1 MNVPSFEFLGFA
13 VIAAVAFNLFLI
25 AGWRQAVLLA
35 ANVAFFASQMQG
47 VVSCVPFLVFLVFGF
62 VLMRIAEKTAG
73 DNNRLLFAASVVALI
88 LVFAWLKKYGFFP
101 PQTFLSFSYA
111 TVGLSYVFFR
121 VLHLVID
128 ARGGALPPISPLGYA
143 NYTLNFTALI
153 SGPIQRYPDYKEQT
167 DKLSRPNLVIMG
179 RGIKRIAVG
188 FFKVFVLSH
197 ILHDMQG
204 QAMSLLPEAAGVWA
218 PVVQGI
224 IVAASYPLFLYC
236 NFSGYTDVV
245 IGVGYFFGLKLP
257 ENFNNPFIA
266 ENFINFWGRWHMSL
280 SNWLKTYV
288 YNTLL
293 MKLMERFPA
302 RAVEPF
308 LGVIAFFVT
317 FFLVG
322 IWHGQTSEFVMFG
335 ILQGGG
341 VAVNKLYQIQMAQRL
356 GKKNYKAL
364 CAQPLYV
371 IAARGL
377 TFTWFAFTLFWF
389 WSSWG
394 QIEAYYATLGW
405 GGALLVWAAIWVGA
419 SAVIEI
425 VRRTWE
431 LALLIKAG
439 GTPVITS
446 RYTRTV
452 YVTIIATLTTAFILL
467 SNSPA
472 PDIVY
477 KTF

>member
-1 MNVPSFEFLGFA
+1 
-13 VIAAVAFNLFLI
+13 
-25 AGWRQAVLLA
+25 
-35 ANVAFFASQMQG
+35 
-47 VVSCVPFLVFLVFGF
+47 
-62 VLMRIAEKTAG
+62 
-73 DNNRLLFAASVVALI
+73 
-88 LVFAWLKKYGFFP
+88 
-101 PQTFLSFSYA
+101 
-111 TVGLSYVFFR
+111 
-121 VLHLVID
+121 
-128 ARGGALPPISPLGYA
+128 
-143 NYTLNFTALI
+143 
-153 SGPIQRYPDYKEQT
+153 
-167 DKLSRPNLVIMG
+167 
-179 RGIKRIAVG
+179 
-188 FFKVFVLSH
+188 
-197 ILHDMQG
+197 
-204 QAMSLLPEAAGVWA
+204 
-218 PVVQGI
+218 
-224 IVAASYPLFLYC
+224 
-236 NFSGYTDVV
+236 
-245 IGVGYFFGLKLP
+245 
-257 ENFNNPFIA
+257 
-266 ENFINFWGRWHMSL
+266 
-280 SNWLKTYV
+280 
-288 YNTLL
+288 
-293 MKLMERFPA
+293 
-302 RAVEPF
+302 
-308 LGVIAFFVT
+308 
-317 FFLVG
+317 
-322 IWHGQTSEFVMFG
+322 MFG

-425 VRRTWE
+425 VRRAWE